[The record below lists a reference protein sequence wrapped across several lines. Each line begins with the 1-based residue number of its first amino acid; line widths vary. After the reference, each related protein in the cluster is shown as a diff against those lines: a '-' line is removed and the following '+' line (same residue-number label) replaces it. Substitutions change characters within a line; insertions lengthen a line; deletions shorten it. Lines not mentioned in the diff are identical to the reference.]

1 MTSIMRMRYTQVSME
16 DIPPGVNGQSVLQH
30 AVVVHG
36 LIPEP
41 APILRQRTKENH
53 AKNKRILDLRWSQKL
68 VILRNAVSSAN
79 L

>member
-1 MTSIMRMRYTQVSME
+1 ME
-16 DIPPGVNGQSVLQH
+16 DIPLGVNGQSVLQH
-30 AVVVHG
+30 AVVAHG

-53 AKNKRILDLRWSQKL
+53 AKNKRTLDLRWSQKL
-68 VILRNAVSSAN
+68 VILRNAVSFVT